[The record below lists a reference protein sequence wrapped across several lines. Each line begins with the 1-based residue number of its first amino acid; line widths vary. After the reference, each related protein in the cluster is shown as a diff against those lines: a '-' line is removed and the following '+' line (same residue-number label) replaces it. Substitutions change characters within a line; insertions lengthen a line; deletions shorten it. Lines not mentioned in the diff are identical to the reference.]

1 MKMDILRRS
10 TAELLGTFAL
20 VFIGCTTRAM
30 VGDTTNFAGIL
41 VVHLAFS
48 LTVAAMIYTL
58 SHISAA
64 IFNPALTLGFAVAGR
79 FPWRYVLPYWLAQFV
94 GAILAVGLDLL
105 ILPQQAP
112 AVHFGATQPK
122 AGILPAL
129 VIEVVLTF
137 FLMLVN
143 MAAATDKRFKR
154 SDSGLTVGFV
164 ILVSGLM
171 GNSLSGASMNPARSL
186 GPALFAGG
194 SPLASVWIYFVGP
207 FLGAILAVGVYQ
219 AIRGGD
225 GNVKDVLAELPG
237 KEEMHLELSEQ
248 KNENA
253 TSPPFVPEHIPHNL
267 L

>member
-1 MKMDILRRS
+1 MKTDILRRS
-10 TAELLGTFAL
+10 IAELIGTFAL

-48 LTVAAMIYTL
+48 LTIAAMIYTL

-64 IFNPALTLGFAVAGR
+64 VFNPALTLGFAVSGR

-94 GAILAVGLDLL
+94 GAILAVSLDLL
-105 ILPQQAP
+105 ILPQKAP
-112 AVHFGATQPK
+112 AVHFGATLPK
-122 AGILPAL
+122 AGIVPAL
-129 VIEVVLTF
+129 VIEVILTF

-171 GNSLSGASMNPARSL
+171 ANSLSGASMNPARSL

-194 SPLASVWIYFVGP
+194 SPLTSVWIYFVGP
-207 FLGAILAVGVYQ
+207 FIGAMLAVAVYQ

-225 GNVKDVLAELPG
+225 GNVKDVLEELPDE
-237 KEEMHLELSEQ
+237 KEQPEQ
-248 KNENA
+248 NE
-253 TSPPFVPEHIPHNL
+253 PEKLREVTHAVTD
-267 L
+267 

>member
-1 MKMDILRRS
+1 MKISIVQRCI
-10 TAELLGTFAL
+10 AELIGTFAL

-48 LTVAAMIYTL
+48 LTIAAMIYTL

-64 IFNPALTLGFAVAGR
+64 VFNPALTLGFAVSGR
-79 FPWRYVLPYWLAQFV
+79 FPWRYVLPYWLAQFA
-94 GAILAVGLDLL
+94 GAILAVALDLL
-105 ILPQQAP
+105 ILPQKAP

-129 VIEVVLTF
+129 IIEVVLSF

-143 MAAATDKRFKR
+143 MASATDKRFKR
-154 SDSGLTVGFV
+154 SDSGLAVGFV

-194 SPLASVWIYFVGP
+194 SSLANVWLYFVGP
-207 FLGAILAVGVYQ
+207 FIGAMLAVVVYQ

-225 GNVKDVLAELPG
+225 GNAKDVL
-237 KEEMHLELSEQ
+237 EEMPEEETPRPEQ
-248 KNENA
+248 PETKKVREA
-253 TSPPFVPEHIPHNL
+253 TPSAAE
-267 L
+267 

>member
-1 MKMDILRRS
+1 MKTDIVRRS
-10 TAELLGTFAL
+10 SAEFIGTFAL
-20 VFIGCTTRAM
+20 VFIGCTTRVM

-48 LTVAAMIYTL
+48 LTIAAMIYTL

-64 IFNPALTLGFAVAGR
+64 IFNPALTLGFAVSGR
-79 FPWRYVLPYWLAQFV
+79 FPWRYVLPYWLAQFA
-94 GAILAVGLDLL
+94 GAILAVALDLL
-105 ILPQQAP
+105 ILPQKAP

-129 VIEVVLTF
+129 VIEVILTF

-194 SPLASVWIYFVGP
+194 SSLASVWIYFVGP
-207 FLGAILAVGVYQ
+207 FIGAVLAVGVYQ

-225 GNVKDVLAELPG
+225 GNVKDVLEEVPDQED
-237 KEEMHLELSEQ
+237 KEEKPRAQIEPKNLRETASAASE
-248 KNENA
+248 
-253 TSPPFVPEHIPHNL
+253 
-267 L
+267 

>member
-1 MKMDILRRS
+1 MKNTLIQRCV
-10 TAELLGTFAL
+10 AELIGTFAL

-30 VGDTTNFAGIL
+30 VGDTTDFAGIL
-41 VVHLAFS
+41 VVHLAFA

-64 IFNPALTLGFAVAGR
+64 VFNPALTLGFAVAGR

-94 GAILAVGLDLL
+94 GAIIAVALDLL
-105 ILPQQAP
+105 ILPQKAP

-129 VIEVVLTF
+129 IIEVILTF
-137 FLMLVN
+137 LLMLVN

-186 GPALFAGG
+186 APALFAGG
-194 SPLASVWIYFVGP
+194 SSLANVWLYFLGPFVG
-207 FLGAILAVGVYQ
+207 AMLAVAVYQ

-225 GNVKDVLAELPG
+225 GNVKDVLEEVPAK
-237 KEEMHLELSEQ
+237 KEKHPEQLE
-248 KNENA
+248 
-253 TSPPFVPEHIPHNL
+253 PEKVKEVTHSVVDK
-267 L
+267 

>member
-1 MKMDILRRS
+1 MKIDILRRS
-10 TAELLGTFAL
+10 IAEMIGTFAL

-41 VVHLAFS
+41 VVHLAFAF
-48 LTVAAMIYTL
+48 TIAAMIYTL

-64 IFNPALTLGFAVAGR
+64 IFNPALTLGFAVSGR

-94 GAILAVGLDLL
+94 GAVLAVALDLL
-105 ILPQQAP
+105 LLPQKAP

-122 AGILPAL
+122 AGLLPAL
-129 VIEVVLTF
+129 VIEVILSF

-164 ILVSGLM
+164 ILVAGLM

-194 SPLASVWIYFVGP
+194 SSLANVWLYFVGP
-207 FLGAILAVGVYQ
+207 FVGVILAVAVYQ

-225 GNVKDVLAELPG
+225 GNVKDVLEEVPGEGQKQLPP
-237 KEEMHLELSEQ
+237 SETE
-248 KNENA
+248 KTREVTHVA
-253 TSPPFVPEHIPHNL
+253 RD
-267 L
+267 